1 MNHPLK
7 LRPPR
12 TPLGEECDSPAQ
24 LDQPRIVVV
33 ERAVYHRAEALP
45 ITVVGL
51 DFEIGADISGPVRLA
66 LESLAGRE
74 THELIVG
81 APL

>member
-1 MNHPLK
+1 
-7 LRPPR
+7 
-12 TPLGEECDSPAQ
+12 
-24 LDQPRIVVV
+24 
-33 ERAVYHRAEALP
+33 VYHRAEALP